1 MGFYMKTLLS
11 GENLL
16 ALLRKLAS
24 SPKLADPGLDKHG
37 TMVFFDIL
45 GYFMIHY
52 PQRVGVII
60 NCALVAAVLFKVIRK
75 ALGMNVTGV
84 LLFMNPFTLSGFF

>member
-1 MGFYMKTLLS
+1 MTLLNHTLFIVLIS

-16 ALLRKLAS
+16 ALLKKLAS

-37 TMVFFDIL
+37 NMVFFDVV
-45 GYFMIHY
+45 GYFMVHY

-60 NCALVAAVLFKVIRK
+60 NCALVAAVMFKVIRK
-75 ALGMNVTGV
+75 VLGMSSSGTVNV
-84 LLFMNPFTLSGFF
+84 LKL